1 MDDKLDKFERI
12 LNLVERARK
21 LDFVAIEAMER
32 LNKQNIDFYNFYT
45 KITKEKNNTE
55 NNNYKEGE
63 QTYTNRT
70 HLDIQNA
77 EAQQQIQKKANDME
91 NQQNQQNQ
99 QDFTKEQLQAFMDAI
114 VQITKK
120 NTPAP
125 APASKPIPAPPHPS
139 AHKPET
145 VEPQFLYTKRPLPP
159 PDMKETRIP
168 LVAAASPATPAAAS
182 PAIPTASTTPT
193 PSPAIPKDLFFI
205 DKIRGYS
212 SSISD
217 RLKSEADILKQ
228 TQSAMTETH
237 RMSFTLWKE
246 IDEYLLSRS
255 KNQTPS

>member
-55 NNNYKEGE
+55 NNKYKEGE

-99 QDFTKEQLQAFMDAI
+99 QDFTKEQLRAFMDAI

-125 APASKPIPAPPHPS
+125 APAPAPPHPS
-139 AHKPET
+139 VHKPET

-168 LVAAASPATPAAAS
+168 LVVAASPATPAAAS
-182 PAIPTASTTPT
+182 PATPT